1 MNRTRR
7 DVRREEKTGSSDRSP
22 TLRHRQLPG
31 APTKRVGRRR
41 RLAMKWWKLLML
53 ALLIAPIQL
62 GCEVD
67 ADDDDGGSLK
77 VDVDD

>member
-1 MNRTRR
+1 
-7 DVRREEKTGSSDRSP
+7 
-22 TLRHRQLPG
+22 
-31 APTKRVGRRR
+31 
-41 RLAMKWWKLLML
+41 MKWWKLLML